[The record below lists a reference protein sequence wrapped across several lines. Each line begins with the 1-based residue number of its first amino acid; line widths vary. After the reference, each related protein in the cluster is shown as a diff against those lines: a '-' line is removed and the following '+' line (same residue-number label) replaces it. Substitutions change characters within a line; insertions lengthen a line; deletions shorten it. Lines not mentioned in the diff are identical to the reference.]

1 MTEHGTAE
9 GMVVIYHGVP
19 EKKRGV
25 CVENKIYKIS
35 ALGARS

>member
-19 EKKRGV
+19 EKRGV